1 MFVQII
7 YEKEFNIEKVSHE
20 NYFSLF
26 SLAESQSNGIYFCS
40 VCLQKCIK
48 ADAVLCQSTFYFGA
62 KLILFLGKKDCMT
75 AFYGVFQGYFGAW
88 QPFCFKE
95 KLQ

>member
-1 MFVQII
+1 MKKNSILKKFHMKII
-7 YEKEFNIEKVSHE
+7 F
-20 NYFSLF
+20 FLF

-62 KLILFLGKKDCMT
+62 KLILFLGKKDYMT

-88 QPFCFKE
+88 QPFCLKE